1 MSVFEKIVLP
11 FIDDKI
17 QSIDLTK
24 AAGFVDSY
32 TKDDD
37 RPSAENE
44 FFLVYD
50 ADLHNE
56 YTEDRARRFST
67 SPNLKRTYIKYV
79 NNKPLKIYS
88 FWVNP
93 TISKSYNGII
103 SLSREQKI
111 KVLQFWGFFDSEI
124 NTIVDNSVIHTKV
137 EHSIPLED
145 FVEDFFDYDEGL
157 TIKGKRSIRPSPL
170 FCING
175 IMNPIHRT
183 FYIKLITII
192 IIVIII
198 VVVIIIIVWFR
209 FITFS

>member
-1 MSVFEKIVLP
+1 MSVFEKIILP

-17 QSIDLTK
+17 TNKDLTSV
-24 AAGFVDSY
+24 AGFVDSY

-37 RPSAENE
+37 KPSAENE

-56 YTEDRARRFST
+56 YTEDRARRFSM
-67 SPNLKRTYIKYV
+67 SPRLKRTYIKYV
-79 NNKPLKIYS
+79 NNKPLKVYS

-93 TISKSYNGII
+93 SISKSYNGII

-124 NTIVDNSVIHTKV
+124 NAIIDNSIIHTKV

-145 FVEDFFDYDEGL
+145 FEESFFEYNEGL
-157 TIKGKRSIRPSPL
+157 MIKGKRP
-170 FCING
+170 
-175 IMNPIHRT
+175 
-183 FYIKLITII
+183 
-192 IIVIII
+192 
-198 VVVIIIIVWFR
+198 
-209 FITFS
+209 